1 MENHMEIPQKIKII
15 NYHMTE
21 QFHFWVFIWKK
32 KRKLQFENV
41 YVPLCLLQH
50 YLQ

>member
-1 MENHMEIPQKIKII
+1 MEIPQKTKIR

-32 KRKLQFENV
+32 KKAQFENV
-41 YVPLCLLQH
+41 YMPLCLLQH